1 MSLREWL
8 ILGGALLVA
17 LILFDGWRRISGRRR
32 RLKIDIDPS
41 IRGIAAESGG
51 HNPELPN
58 GGARVKTAAEL
69 LDVLGA
75 NASNS
80 VGDKLRDSAEIDT
93 AVAEMNADIDREAS
107 LLSGLSA
114 RRDSDDLPEPTD
126 SGEFISK
133 PRVAKQNTGLVPES
147 AVNKLSTSASDKPL
161 SPPAVPVYSSTINSP
176 SQIEEETEDAGLQEE
191 PRSSEV
197 PEHSE
202 VDQNLPTD
210 HLNDMPLAEGI
221 DHSDEAEP
229 EAEFEASLPVS
240 EAERAIVDSHVETPS
255 DIAHE
260 TSDFND
266 TAVQIEAQ
274 PLASSQNF
282 DIDTDIGT
290 GTGTDTDT
298 DSHMV
303 NEPEPA
309 SLYEQDSTVETA
321 SKEPLETPNIE
332 DVEPTELSHE
342 EVQGKRA
349 VQPGEIDDLFAI
361 PDLDFDR
368 PIHEILD
375 MDLDDEPPAEI
386 TPKPKRKSRSKV
398 SNQPTDSLFDTLLD
412 QVDNAEDPPFEDID
426 SLVDQVKES
435 TQDLGEVDVSK
446 SDSVAINDDHLEMKS
461 ADHQT
466 AVSMGQGSR
475 QLRELDFSDPEAS
488 LAIFVVAPK
497 GEYLSGSAIR
507 QVAQACGMEFGQQN
521 LFHRYEDQ
529 SDRSPIQFSMSDA
542 VKPGYFDLSSLSEHQ
557 TPAISLFMSMSEP
570 RDPMYAYE
578 CMLATAE
585 TLAKNL
591 KAELLDSDRSVL
603 RSQTKEHYRERV
615 SNFQLKK
622 RASRRS
628 R

>member
-93 AVAEMNADIDREAS
+93 AVAEMNADIDREAA

-126 SGEFISK
+126 TGEFISK
-133 PRVAKQNTGLVPES
+133 PRVAKPNAGSVPES
-147 AVNKLSTSASDKPL
+147 AASTVSTSNTSTTASDKPS
-161 SPPAVPVYSSTINSP
+161 SPLVVPLDSSTITP
-176 SQIEEETEDAGLQEE
+176 QSQSEEETEHAGLVDEAW
-191 PRSSEV
+191 SSEV
-197 PEHSE
+197 PGYSE
-202 VDQNLPTD
+202 VDQNRPTAQ
-210 HLNDMPLAEGI
+210 LEKMPTSEGI
-221 DHSDEAEP
+221 ESSDKAELEAV
-229 EAEFEASLPVS
+229 FEASLPVL
-240 EAERAIVDSHVETPS
+240 EPDRAIVDGQNETPS
-255 DIAHE
+255 DIAQE
-260 TSDFND
+260 ASDFNG
-266 TAVQIEAQ
+266 TAAQ
-274 PLASSQNF
+274 LESGPLVSSQDL
-282 DIDTDIGT
+282 DIHS
-290 GTGTDTDT
+290 
-298 DSHMV
+298 DSQMV
-303 NEPEPA
+303 NEPEAA
-309 SLYEQDSTVETA
+309 SLHEQVSTVDTA
-321 SKEPLETPNIE
+321 SNELLDTPDIE
-332 DVEPTELSHE
+332 DVEPKESSHE
-342 EVQGKRA
+342 VLQDRREA
-349 VQPGEIDDLFAI
+349 QPGEIEDLFAI

-375 MDLDDEPPAEI
+375 MDLDDEPPVENR
-386 TPKPKRKSRSKV
+386 PKPNRKSRAKV
-398 SNQPTDSLFDTLLD
+398 SDQPTDSLFDTLLD
-412 QVDNAEDPPFEDID
+412 QVDSAEDPPFDDID

-435 TQDLGEVDVSK
+435 TLDLAEVDVSK
-446 SDSVAINDDHLEMKS
+446 SDSVAVNDDHLEMGS
-461 ADHQT
+461 ADHQA
-466 AVSMGQGSR
+466 AVSTGQASR

-585 TLAKNL
+585 TLARNL